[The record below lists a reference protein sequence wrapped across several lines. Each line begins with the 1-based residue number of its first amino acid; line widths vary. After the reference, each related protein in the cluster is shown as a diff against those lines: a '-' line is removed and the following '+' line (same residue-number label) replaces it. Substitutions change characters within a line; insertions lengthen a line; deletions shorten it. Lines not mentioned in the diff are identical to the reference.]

1 MVTRAMGRPLA
12 GHREVT
18 SWGDMATLGSLNI
31 SLATDG
37 VYICIHMAPLSF
49 CDFEAGKYYVAA
61 RWCIVQRQAPP
72 SNTCSDVLQ

>member
-18 SWGDMATLGSLNI
+18 SWGDMATLVYFII

-37 VYICIHMAPLSF
+37 VTNIHMAALSF

-61 RWCIVQRQAPP
+61 RWYIVQRQAPA
-72 SNTCSDVLQ
+72 